1 MGVMSEATP
10 GEIRAV
16 IVLVYSHF
24 RPFTAATMPLSSLLK
39 STTFCSSSPNAG
51 WPRPL
56 PGQGDDFFKQLIT
69 FQTKSLPFFA

>member
-1 MGVMSEATP
+1 MGVTSEGTP

-24 RPFTAATMPLSSLLK
+24 RPFTAATMPLSSLPK
-39 STTFCSSSPNAG
+39 STTSCSSSPNAA

-56 PGQGDDFFKQLIT
+56 PDQGG
-69 FQTKSLPFFA
+69 